1 MKTNAV
7 PAVIMLTAGFIDC
20 ILSLYEHVSM
30 FVFTKRL
37 LIVLVIFY
45 VLGCIVKIVLD
56 CNFKEMEETEES
68 EGAEE
73 SEEKELEDAPAEEDI
88 LAEEVQEP
96 EISDEEDSDNMDPD
110 RADT

>member
-1 MKTNAV
+1 
-7 PAVIMLTAGFIDC
+7 MLTAGLIDC
-20 ILSLYEHVSM
+20 ILSLYERVSM

-45 VLGCIVKIVLD
+45 ILGCIVKIVLD
-56 CNFKEMEETEES
+56 CNFKEMEETEET
-68 EGAEE
+68 GE
-73 SEEKELEDAPAEEDI
+73 SEEKELEDALADEDT

-96 EISDEEDSDNMDPD
+96 ETSDEEDSDNMDPD

>member
-56 CNFKEMEETEES
+56 CNFKEMEETEET
-68 EGAEE
+68 
-73 SEEKELEDAPAEEDI
+73 EEKELEDTLAEEDI

-96 EISDEEDSDNMDPD
+96 ETSDEEDSDNMDPD